1 VEQHTT
7 EVGAPGP
14 AYIAPQTLQTLQA
27 PPTMAV
33 PQAGP
38 PAGSSPGFPA
48 KKKWWNMP
56 KVLVAA
62 GIAVLLAGGGGGFI
76 GYSWGK
82 SDAQHQMT
90 QRLQNG
96 RPNGASGQARRSPGQ
111 GQGQTKPTA
120 PSTPGAG
127 NP

>member
-1 VEQHTT
+1 MEQHTT

-14 AYIAPQTLQTLQA
+14 AYIAPRAPQALQA

-38 PAGSSPGFPA
+38 PAVSAPEFPL
-48 KKKWWNMP
+48 KKKWWSMP

-62 GIAVLLAGGGGGFI
+62 GIAVVLAGGGGGYI

-82 SDAQHQMT
+82 SDAQHQFT
-90 QRLQNG
+90 QRSQNG
-96 RPNGASGQARRSPGQ
+96 RPNGANGQARRAPGQ
-111 GQGQTKPTA
+111 AQPAA
-120 PSTPGAG
+120 PSTPAAG
-127 NP
+127 KP